1 VSQQWKFTPSRRDEI
16 VRDLRLVHS
25 QADRLWAGFDDAA
38 FFQPLGTGWSPAQNV
53 VHLTR
58 SVRPVAKALGLP
70 KLVLALMF
78 GRAKQGSGTYVA
90 LGDRYQALLTAG
102 AGAGSFTPR
111 AVPPPVNPREARAE
125 LVAGFADAVEQ
136 LARRVDAWNE
146 PALDRYRLP
155 HPLLGKLT
163 VREMLFFTVLHIAH
177 HASKVEAR
185 QAPAV
190 SVPANGLPKSN

>member
-1 VSQQWKFTPSRRDEI
+1 M
-16 VRDLRLVHS
+16 
-25 QADRLWAGFDDAA
+25 
-38 FFQPLGTGWSPAQNV
+38 
-53 VHLTR
+53 
-58 SVRPVAKALGLP
+58 AKALGLP
-70 KLVLALMF
+70 KLVLAVMF
-78 GRAKQGSGTYVA
+78 GRAKQGSGSYAA
-90 LGDRYQALLTAG
+90 LGDRYQGLLAAG

-111 AVPPPVNPREARAE
+111 EVPPPANPRDERTQ

-136 LARRVDAWNE
+136 LARRIEKWSE
-146 PALDRYRLP
+146 TALDRYRLP

-185 QAPAV
+185 QAAAE